1 MIAFAICSFIV
12 SAIAVSV
19 CLAGRRWLSAAQRC
33 AVLVGMFCVLALA
46 PVGARLFRVPERVQR
61 VRSSVYLV
69 VTAGDAHGV
78 HHRGASSRDWADGMS
93 QDWRVYVSW
102 VWGIVA
108 AVLLMRIA
116 YGVVSLR
123 AARTP
128 RASWAQ
134 SSADEL
140 RLRVGLRRS
149 VAVVTGPA
157 TAIPETHGFLR
168 PVIALPVEARSWSMD
183 RLAFVLTHELIHV
196 RRHDWIT
203 GLFAEIVAA
212 MYWFNPLVWKAL
224 LLLRQ
229 ERELAC
235 DDEVL
240 LAGIGEETTYA
251 SHLIEIAASLGCRA
265 SAGSVAMAHV
275 SNLETRVRSI
285 VAPDLK
291 RGGLNMKG
299 KIVAAVVTAA
309 ALVLTS
315 GLQAPAQGNAGLSGT
330 VQDASGAY
338 VPAAVVLVQNAADGS
353 KREITRT
360 TADGSFR
367 FPSLPP
373 GRYQLEVTKP
383 GFQLYRHREVLD
395 LQAGSAQQVS
405 AMLQLG
411 RVAETLTVSGVRPP
425 QTAAAQ
431 ASASGPQRIRVGGN
445 VQSAKVVHQERP
457 VYPQAAKAQGI
468 EGSVLLEAVI
478 GKDGRI
484 LNLRSVNSLVDPDLA
499 AEAIRAVRLWEYAP
513 TLLNGEPV
521 EIATNI
527 TINFTLEK

>member
-1 MIAFAICSFIV
+1 M
-12 SAIAVSV
+12 
-19 CLAGRRWLSAAQRC
+19 
-33 AVLVGMFCVLALA
+33 AL
-46 PVGARLFRVPERVQR
+46 
-61 VRSSVYLV
+61 
-69 VTAGDAHGV
+69 
-78 HHRGASSRDWADGMS
+78 
-93 QDWRVYVSW
+93 
-102 VWGIVA
+102 
-108 AVLLMRIA
+108 
-116 YGVVSLR
+116 
-123 AARTP
+123 
-128 RASWAQ
+128 WAQ
-134 SSADEL
+134 ASADAL
-140 RLRVGLRRS
+140 RCRIGLRRS
-149 VAVVTGPA
+149 VVVVTSPA
-157 TAIPETHGFLR
+157 NVIPETHGCLR
-168 PVIALPVEARSWSMD
+168 PVIALPPESRSWSTD

-196 RRHDWIT
+196 RRHDWIA
-203 GLFAEIVAA
+203 GVFGEIVAA
-212 MYWFNPLVWKAL
+212 LYWFNPFVWKAL

-265 SAGSVAMAHV
+265 SASSVAMAHV

-291 RGGLNMKG
+291 RGGLTMKG

-338 VPAAVVLVQNAADGS
+338 VPGAVVLVQNAGDGS

-360 TADGSFR
+360 SADGSFR
-367 FPSLPP
+367 FASLPP
-373 GRYQLEVTKP
+373 GRYQLDVTMP
-383 GFQLYRHREVLD
+383 GFQLYHHREVLD

-411 RVAETLTVSGVRPP
+411 QIAETLTVSGVRPP

-445 VQSAKVVHQERP
+445 VQAAKVVHQEKP
-457 VYPQAAKAQGI
+457 VYPAAAKAQGI

-484 LNLRSVNSLVDPDLA
+484 LNLQSVNSLVDPELV

-513 TLLNGEPV
+513 TLLNGQPV
-521 EIATNI
+521 EIATRYHDQ
-527 TINFTLEK
+527 LHAGEVSCKKEKRLNASRLRPRSAARRLVV